1 MRALALALMAAIR
14 PDPAFVRAER
24 AFMQHDLPAAEQAYR
39 EVLAADTATQHRTQ
53 AAITLASIAWR
64 VRRDTAAAGDWL
76 RRVPVPGG
84 RFAAMRERAIM
95 RLAFGDVAGAR
106 AAADSA
112 ARTAVTMAEREAA
125 EVVLGQT
132 AVAPALAAR
141 VKGEPLTPAEASVVR
156 TATARL
162 RTVVERAPGALE
174 PARLLIAAAILSENG
189 PAVLT
194 GWRSYYLVA
203 AGDSVS
209 GWLSGPRRVL
219 EARLPALRP
228 GAGTRADRLAIVQA
242 LADSRLFPAAAA
254 LALAADS
261 GSTAPADADPRARE
275 IVAYARFL
283 ADVERTTDEYYR
295 DTLLGA
301 SDPSEWRSALIYRGA
316 RLWPRL
322 MWGGP
327 VPAFSADGLAA
338 ELDRR
343 FGAVVNMG
351 ETAGYQDLHY
361 GHRVV
366 DERRTVTQ
374 YGHEAAVRFVALDG
388 MVSNGFQS
396 WAWNGR
402 AGHGGWATAET
413 IIQVRPLYAEG
424 PRKVWRRLHD
434 AAAQGEAVQRL
445 DSDSAADLSRAR
457 GTPVAYFPGL
467 AARLE
472 RDGHRYLLD
481 SLERTGLRGA
491 ALEAAFTR
499 ELGRVEVESSIF
511 AHEGRHAIDASDSEL
526 SAEEREYRAKLS
538 QVVFAP
544 VPQLAL
550 DGILDGTVGDATP
563 HGQANR
569 RVLEGVLGWITN
581 HAREIAG
588 LDPRLPLL
596 LQLPLL
602 TEYQVREA
610 FQSLDP
616 LAR

>member
-1 MRALALALMAAIR
+1 
-14 PDPAFVRAER
+14 
-24 AFMQHDLPAAEQAYR
+24 
-39 EVLAADTATQHRTQ
+39 
-53 AAITLASIAWR
+53 
-64 VRRDTAAAGDWL
+64 
-76 RRVPVPGG
+76 
-84 RFAAMRERAIM
+84 
-95 RLAFGDVAGAR
+95 
-106 AAADSA
+106 
-112 ARTAVTMAEREAA
+112 
-125 EVVLGQT
+125 
-132 AVAPALAAR
+132 
-141 VKGEPLTPAEASVVR
+141 
-156 TATARL
+156 
-162 RTVVERAPGALE
+162 
-174 PARLLIAAAILSENG
+174 
-189 PAVLT
+189 
-194 GWRSYYLVA
+194 
-203 AGDSVS
+203 
-209 GWLSGPRRVL
+209 
-219 EARLPALRP
+219 
-228 GAGTRADRLAIVQA
+228 
-242 LADSRLFPAAAA
+242 
-254 LALAADS
+254 
-261 GSTAPADADPRARE
+261 
-275 IVAYARFL
+275 
-283 ADVERTTDEYYR
+283 
-295 DTLLGA
+295 
-301 SDPSEWRSALIYRGA
+301 
-316 RLWPRL
+316 
-322 MWGGP
+322 
-327 VPAFSADGLAA
+327 
-338 ELDRR
+338 
-343 FGAVVNMG
+343 
-351 ETAGYQDLHY
+351 
-361 GHRVV
+361 V
-366 DERRTVTQ
+366 DQRRTVTQ

-434 AAAQGEAVQRL
+434 AAAQGEAVRRR
-445 DSDSAADLSRAR
+445 DSDSTADLSRAR

-526 SAEEREYRAKLS
+526 TAEEREYRAKLS

-569 RVLEGVLGWITN
+569 RVLEGVLGWMTQ

-588 LDPRLPLL
+588 LDHRLPLL

-602 TEYQVREA
+602 TERQFREA